1 MGDDDKPSVSFGVQ
15 VTTSDGSEEVVDV
28 DSTSNPLE
36 LSAGQGV
43 ERTESGDAR
52 EAAIQ
57 ASLRSSILKPG
68 EGPVVSPRNR
78 MTRNLSFVDQTEDA
92 RPLKEVRLYER
103 DPKPGQPGRP
113 GSLLGPPEVEDEED
127 SAAPLLIGIGVVI
140 LLVRAR
146 SRPIYYHTARQS
158 ASSPSPHTHTPHTL
172 PHPPAVPV
180 PVARR

>member
-1 MGDDDKPSVSFGVQ
+1 MGDDAPPASPTVSFGAE
-15 VTTSDGSEEVVDV
+15 VTTSDGSEAVAVDN
-28 DSTSNPLE
+28 TSNPLE
-36 LSAGQGV
+36 LTVADGV
-43 ERTESGDAR
+43 ERTASEDAR

-78 MTRNLSFVDQTEDA
+78 MTRNLSFVDQTQDA

-113 GSLLGPPEVEDEED
+113 GSLLGPPEEEEEE
-127 SAAPLLIGIGVVI
+127 SAAPLMIAVGVAI

-146 SRPIYYHTARQS
+146 TQPFGTAL
-158 ASSPSPHTHTPHTL
+158 L
-172 PHPPAVPV
+172 PLCPPTVYL
-180 PVARR
+180 PVAEH

>member
-1 MGDDDKPSVSFGVQ
+1 MGDDAPPESPTVSFGVE
-15 VTTSDGSEEVVDV
+15 VTTSDGSEAVAV

-36 LSAGQGV
+36 LSVADGV
-43 ERTESGDAR
+43 ERTASEDAR

-78 MTRNLSFVDQTEDA
+78 MTRTLSFVDQTADA

-113 GSLLGPPEVEDEED
+113 GSLLGPPEPEEEE
-127 SAAPLLIGIGVVI
+127 SAAPLMLAVGVVI
-140 LLVRAR
+140 VLVRTRMHLGA
-146 SRPIYYHTARQS
+146 S
-158 ASSPSPHTHTPHTL
+158 AL
-172 PHPPAVPV
+172 LLLCLPAVPLPV
-180 PVARR
+180 PGR